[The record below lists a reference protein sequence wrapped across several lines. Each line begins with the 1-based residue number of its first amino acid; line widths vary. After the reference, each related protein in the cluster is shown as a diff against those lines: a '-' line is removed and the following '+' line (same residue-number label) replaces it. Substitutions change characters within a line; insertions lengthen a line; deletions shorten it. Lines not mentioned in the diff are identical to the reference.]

1 MASLL
6 IRYRNLSFLL
16 LVLFAQLIL
25 VAYQV
30 KTGQDVRLIRV
41 WAVSAVTPLA
51 RVLESMSAERLLSA

>member
-30 KTGQDVRLIRV
+30 RTNQDIRLLRV
-41 WAVSAVTPLA
+41 WAVSAVTADMP
-51 RVLESMSAERLLSA
+51 